1 MVTNTTILT
10 MPLLFEDLENGWLF
24 RGEGSHEHR
33 YLVFMCNIYL
43 KWNIYAINKC
53 KNNNYCMVI
62 FKKLLIT
69 VNTVIFK
76 KLLVTVNRVEN
87 SQYRVAVTMVHH
99 LSAWGTFF

>member
-1 MVTNTTILT
+1 M
-10 MPLLFEDLENGWLF
+10 
-24 RGEGSHEHR
+24 
-33 YLVFMCNIYL
+33 
-43 KWNIYAINKC
+43 
-53 KNNNYCMVI
+53 
-62 FKKLLIT
+62 T